1 MKVLLIEDDQA
12 LGALIKQRLTV
23 IQACVDWVSDVGAA
37 ESALRSFAY
46 DLVILDR
53 GLPDGDGLSLLDVA
67 LDREARPPVLIV
79 SALSD
84 VKARVEALDRGADD
98 VLAKPFDPDE
108 LIARCRALVRRSG
121 LSVEAELAAGNLTFS
136 AQWRTAR
143 VSGRILSLP
152 RRELQILEA
161 LLRRKER
168 VVTRDHLT
176 DAIYSFEEELESNAL
191 EANISRLRKRLRD
204 AGAVVEIQVVRGVG
218 YFLSAQ
224 APA

>member
-12 LGALIKQRLTV
+12 LGALIKQRLMV
-23 IQACVDWVSDVGAA
+23 IQACVDWVSDISAA
-37 ESALRSFAY
+37 EAALRSFAY

-53 GLPDGDGLSLLDVA
+53 GLPDGDGLSLFNA
-67 LDREARPPVLIV
+67 GLDRETRAPVLIV

-84 VKARVEALDRGADD
+84 VRARVEGLDRGADD

-121 LSVEAELAAGNLTFS
+121 PSVEAELTAGNLTFS
-136 AQWRTAR
+136 TQWRTAR

-168 VVTRDHLT
+168 VVTRDHLI
-176 DAIYSFEEELESNAL
+176 DAIYAFEEELESNAL

-204 AGAVVEIQVVRGVG
+204 AGALAEIQVVRGVG

-224 APA
+224 VPA